1 MINGFVSAYSDCMLV
16 QRIDGNL
23 FEFYAYAAAAI
34 GKSCARRAGF
44 SHISLRPSPWPN
56 TVFDLDFPEGEELPP
71 VLVQGIH
78 DGSIPNKV
86 RTGPTSRPA
95 DVERRLTDAL
105 FVLDDVTWGM
115 TLELSSRRRVQP
127 PPGLSLEPLEE
138 DADFL
143 AFTGIVSTELIPAGI
158 EAWPAFAGVLAAMGR
173 DRAFGLL
180 GQVGDKAAS
189 TAFAFI
195 DGEGVG
201 GIYFVATDATMRR
214 RGFAGAITSAILD
227 ELKRRGVEQCVLHAS
242 ELGRPVYE
250 GLGFQVECRLAR
262 YHLPASAISTS

>member
-1 MINGFVSAYSDCMLV
+1 MIINSVPAYTDPMLV
-16 QRIDGNL
+16 DRVDGNL
-23 FEFYAYAAAAI
+23 FEFYAYAAAAA
-34 GKSCARRAGF
+34 GKPCARRTGF
-44 SHISLRPSPWPN
+44 SFVSLRPSPWAN
-56 TVFDLDFPEGEELPP
+56 TVFDLDFPEGEGLPP
-71 VLVQGIH
+71 VLAQGIH

-86 RTGPTSRPA
+86 RTGPTSRPL

-127 PPGLSLEPLEE
+127 PPELSLKPLED

-158 EAWPAFAGVLAAMGR
+158 EAWPAFAGVLAAMGP

-180 GQVGDKAAS
+180 GRVGDKAAC

-227 ELKRRGVEQCVLHAS
+227 ELERRGVECCVLHAS
-242 ELGRPVYE
+242 EIGRPVYE
-250 GLGFQVECRLAR
+250 GLGFKVECRLAR
-262 YHLPASAISTS
+262 YHLPESAAHTR